1 MTTTFTV
8 TSHAVEWLTGDREW
22 DTWESWL
29 TEALGEFAVDY
40 DVEKASGLIAEAYDA
55 LLPEGMF
62 LVGNF
67 IYAEADLDWD
77 LEQAQAEVREA
88 AGEVDVW
95 AIVRECEITTP

>member
-22 DTWESWL
+22 ATWESWL

-40 DVEKASGLIAEAYDA
+40 DVEKASGLIADAYAA
-55 LLPEGMF
+55 LLPEGMS

-95 AIVRECEITTP
+95 AIVRECETTTP

>member
-22 DTWESWL
+22 DTWEAWL
-29 TEALGEFAVDY
+29 TEALGEFTVDY
-40 DVEKASGLIAEAYDA
+40 NVEKASGLIAEAYAA

-67 IYAEADLDWD
+67 IYAEVGSGWD
-77 LEQAQAEVREA
+77 LEQVQAEVREA
-88 AGEVDVW
+88 AEEVDIW
-95 AIVRECEITTP
+95 AIVRECETTTP

>member
-22 DTWESWL
+22 DTWASWL
-29 TEALGEFAVDY
+29 TEALGEFTVDY
-40 DVEKASGLIAEAYDA
+40 DVEKASGLIAEAYAA

-67 IYAEADLDWD
+67 IYAEVGPGWD

-88 AGEVDVW
+88 AEEVDIW
-95 AIVRECEITTP
+95 AIVRECETTTP

>member
-8 TSHAVEWLTGDREW
+8 ISHAVEWLTGDREW

-29 TEALGEFAVDY
+29 TEALGEFTVDY
-40 DVEKASGLIAEAYDA
+40 DVEKASGLIADAYDA

-62 LVGNF
+62 LVDNF
-67 IYAEADLDWD
+67 IYAEVGIGWD
-77 LEQAQAEVREA
+77 LEQVQAEVRETA
-88 AGEVDVW
+88 EEVDIW